1 MKHLGAQSSIC
12 DIDVLRHSNRW
23 RVLAAWARL
32 QGLGEGVCRASE
44 QLGSNCDDEIAGM
57 CNEPMGPAD
66 EHKYIFMRCPTT
78 ER

>member
-1 MKHLGAQSSIC
+1 MKHLGARSSIC

-44 QLGSNCDDEIAGM
+44 QLGSNCDGM
-57 CNEPMGPAD
+57 CNEPMHSAD
-66 EHKYIFMRCPTT
+66 DHKHLFHEMPKC
-78 ER
+78 